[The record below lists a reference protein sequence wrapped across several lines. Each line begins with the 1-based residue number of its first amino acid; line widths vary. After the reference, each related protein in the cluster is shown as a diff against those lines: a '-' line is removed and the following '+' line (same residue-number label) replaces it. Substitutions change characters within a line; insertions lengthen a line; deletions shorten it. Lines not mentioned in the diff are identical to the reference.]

1 MGITRIM
8 MVAMVQKTWS
18 TIKCSSITIYTYINH
33 SITCR
38 DFEGCHQL
46 VNLDLAHNQ
55 IALVSGAFQGLRGLN
70 KINLIGNDIVCV
82 DRESLESL
90 TNVEEIEIDL
100 RYLQCSCGNDWVRV
114 WIVKK
119 T

>member
-1 MGITRIM
+1 MGITWILM
-8 MVAMVQKTWS
+8 MAIDQKTWS
-18 TIKCSSITIYTYINH
+18 TKNIHQSIDSYINH

-55 IALVSGAFQGLRGLN
+55 IALVSGAFQGLRSLN

-100 RYLQCSCGNDWVRV
+100 RYLQCSCGNDWVRDN
-114 WIVKK
+114 
-119 T
+119 

>member
-1 MGITRIM
+1 MGNTRILM
-8 MVAMVQKTWS
+8 IVIDQVHNK
-18 TIKCSSITIYTYINH
+18 IFINYNLYINH

-55 IALVSGAFQGLRGLN
+55 IALVSGAFQSLRSLN

-90 TNVEEIEIDL
+90 TNVVEIEIDL
-100 RYLQCSCGNDWVRV
+100 RYLQCSCGNDWVRDR
-114 WIVKK
+114 IVKP